1 MNGRGVACIKMSH
14 DSEGMNVINVA
25 LDTCCEASVVM
36 NSDLD
41 PLHTYY
47 KKQDVMRWKSFETQD
62 LIEANCDTTA
72 MSAMFLNYTP
82 GFSSLFN
89 YTGHWY
95 PIVTAEIF
103 LRAKR
108 ATPCF
113 LVDNRGNGSPDEPI
127 AGVCHYSGAH
137 DSGAAR
143 NYRDRRISRI
153 RSPSTPGPPRA
164 RLARSPSIWRD
175 FDSN

>member
-95 PIVTAEIF
+95 P
-103 LRAKR
+103 
-108 ATPCF
+108 
-113 LVDNRGNGSPDEPI
+113 RGVKY
-127 AGVCHYSGAH
+127 GVGT
-137 DSGAAR
+137 
-143 NYRDRRISRI
+143 SR
-153 RSPSTPGPPRA
+153 
-164 RLARSPSIWRD
+164 
-175 FDSN
+175 